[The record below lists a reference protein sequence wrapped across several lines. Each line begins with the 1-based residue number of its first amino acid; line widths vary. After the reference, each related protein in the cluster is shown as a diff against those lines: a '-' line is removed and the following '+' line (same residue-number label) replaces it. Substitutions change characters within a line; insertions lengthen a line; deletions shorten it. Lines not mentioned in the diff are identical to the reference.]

1 MYNTFN
7 YKMSIAQFIGFKKF
21 VETNRKL
28 SKKESEA
35 LASIAKRTT
44 AYTKSVKASGNKTSK
59 ITVLIS
65 FKSNKIRVK
74 NIELAG
80 IEYAR

>member
-7 YKMSIAQFIGFKKF
+7 YRMTIAQFIGFQKF
-21 VETNRKL
+21 VEANRKL

-35 LASIAKRTT
+35 LTSIAKRTSV
-44 AYTKSVKASGNKTSK
+44 YTKKVKDSGNNTSK

-65 FKSNKIRVK
+65 FKSNKTRVK